1 MAISRALITNKTDF
15 IRNGY
20 GSTEFNPDLFFNF
33 EDQPSNFLLTRTPVD
48 IAGVRGRAKNL
59 NSSAHYRVKNVAFD
73 TSKNMFSFWVKFPP
87 EAFATDKWSILL
99 STRGTP
105 SLSDHGF
112 HLAMFNSAAEGT
124 GQIIARLYKN
134 GSQVE
139 NQQSHKMTTP
149 FRAVADTWYHV
160 RFVYDETAIT
170 YKLRVYFNDTLVV
183 WGTTAVGLG
192 AFTRDLTI
200 GQLSSTDAN
209 TYPPTFSLDEFMYFK
224 GSKITSSMDSMFTE
238 YYNAI
243 VSGKILD
250 YSTEPGSI
258 QLHKKF
264 TDGTYITG
272 SPVSWTSNVIDL
284 GTPIDYYARLQ
295 VTADYDPNVH
305 TINIFT
311 RTSDDGVNFS
321 SWQNT
326 GTDGTI
332 YSPKRRYYQF
342 QASLMTGSNTS
353 TPVLKEMQLLEYEA
367 PKQLTL
373 KSEPLKVYKDL
384 ATGLE
389 PIGTLHNAYDIWIEE
404 EVKAQDILTF
414 NLPMTDPKRKV
425 LGEEAVEYL
434 IKLGNR
440 RYILKQNNDKKDS
453 SGKKLS
459 SFKAEAK
466 WYELNDP
473 KVIEYEL
480 VEADV
485 AAHVN
490 KILSSSVPAVS
501 WKLALNV
508 STKTQKRTIR
518 GSWKSVLALLRDVED
533 TFGVELYFDTENDEI
548 TIMDQIGKDNKV
560 RFYYQK
566 NMTEISRD
574 IDTYGMVTRLYC
586 YGAGELDLKTV
597 NNGLEYIEDFTFVDK
612 LGLRNRIRP
621 DVWSDDRY
629 TIPENL
635 LEDGRAKLKE
645 EAKPNVT
652 YSMGLLDLSS
662 RSGHE
667 PESIGLGDTVYAID
681 EDLLSTEL
689 ASRVM
694 RRKYN
699 VRQPQKTEV
708 ELEQPKKQL
717 ADAQSRA
724 FDDNVQ
730 DLIETDPVLSSDI
743 QEMTVFNHLLNS
755 RADDGLAE
763 WTQTGTAGVSATS
776 EGGFSGENSFKLEA
790 NYDEF
795 KGIYQEIYNL
805 SHRSTYTISAM
816 AYKEGNITAGANGF
830 VGIRIK
836 VRYKPDE
843 NGVVK
848 EETKLLKIPD
858 VTNM

>member
-48 IAGVRGRAKNL
+48 IAGVRGRAKHL
-59 NSSAHYRVKNVAFD
+59 NSAAHYRVKNVAHD
-73 TSKNMFSFWVKFPP
+73 AYKNEYSFWVKFDQA
-87 EAFATDKWSILL
+87 AFATDKWSILL
-99 STRGTP
+99 TNRGTP

-124 GQIIARLYKN
+124 GQIIARIYKN
-134 GSQVE
+134 GTQVE

-149 FRAVADTWYHV
+149 FRAVPDTWYHV
-160 RFVYDETAIT
+160 RFVYDSQSIGN
-170 YKLRVYFNDTLVV
+170 KLRVYFNNTLVV
-183 WGTTAVGLG
+183 WGSTDVGLG
-192 AFTRDLTI
+192 SFTRDLTI

-209 TYPPTFSLDEFMYFK
+209 TYPAAFALDEFMYFK
-224 GSKITSSMDSMFTE
+224 GSKVADYETYFTE

-272 SPVSWTSNVIDL
+272 SPVGWTSNIIDL

-295 VTADYDPNVH
+295 VTADYDPNIH
-305 TINIFT
+305 TVTVST
-311 RTSDDGVNFS
+311 RSSDDGLSFS

-326 GTDGTI
+326 SSDGTI
-332 YSPKRRYYQF
+332 YSPKRRYYQI
-342 QASLMTGSNTS
+342 QVSLMTGSNTT
-353 TPVLKEMQLLEYEA
+353 TPILKEMQLLEYEA
-367 PKQLTL
+367 PKQLSL

-384 ATGLE
+384 ASGLE

-414 NLPMTDPKRKV
+414 NLPMTDPKRKI
-425 LGEEAVEYL
+425 LGEEAVEFL

-440 RYILKQNNDKKDS
+440 RYIMKQNNDKKDS

-485 AAHVN
+485 VSHIN
-490 KILSSSVPAVS
+490 KILSSSVPATT

-548 TIMDQIGKDNKV
+548 TVMDQIGKDNKV

-566 NMTEISRD
+566 NMTEIERD

-730 DLIETDPVLSSDI
+730 DLVESDPVLSSDI

-816 AYKEGNITAGANGF
+816 AYKEGNITAGASGF

-836 VRYKPDE
+836 VTYKPDE

>member
-272 SPVSWTSNVIDL
+272 SPVGWTSGVIDL
-284 GTPIDYYARLQ
+284 GAPIDYYARLQ
-295 VTADYDPNVH
+295 VTADYDPNIH
-305 TINIFT
+305 TIVIST

>member
-87 EAFATDKWSILL
+87 EAFVTDKWSILL

-272 SPVSWTSNVIDL
+272 SPVGWTSGVIDL
-284 GTPIDYYARLQ
+284 GAPIDYYARLQ
-295 VTADYDPNVH
+295 VTADYDPNIH
-305 TINIFT
+305 TIVIST

>member
-1 MAISRALITNKTDF
+1 MAISRALITDKSDF
-15 IRNGY
+15 IQNGY
-20 GSTEFNPDLFFNF
+20 GSYEFDPDLFFNF
-33 EDQPSNFLLTRTPVD
+33 EDKPDNFLLTRTPVD
-48 IAGVRGRAKNL
+48 IDGVRGKAKNL
-59 NSSAHYRVKNVAFD
+59 NGSAHYRVKNVDHASG
-73 TSKNMFSFWVKFPP
+73 TNGYSFWVKFDQA
-87 EAFATDKWSILL
+87 AFTDGVWSILL
-99 STRGTP
+99 TNRGTP
-105 SLSDHGF
+105 GLSDYGY
-112 HLAMFNSAAEGT
+112 HLAMYNSATDGK
-124 GQIIARLYKN
+124 GQIIARVYKN
-134 GSQVE
+134 GTMIE
-139 NQQSHKMTTP
+139 NQQSQKMTP
-149 FRAVADTWYHV
+149 AFRAEPDKWYHV
-160 RFVYDETAIT
+160 RFMVDDTDVS
-170 YKLRVYFNDTLVV
+170 YKLKVYFNNQLVV
-183 WGTTAVGLG
+183 WGSTALNLG
-192 AFTRDLTI
+192 SFTRDLTI
-200 GQLSSTDAN
+200 GQLSSSDTNA
-209 TYPPTFSLDEFMYFK
+209 YPPYFSIDEFMFLK
-224 GSKITSSMDSMFTE
+224 GTKMKSLTTNFTE

-243 VSGKILD
+243 VEGRVLD
-250 YSTEPGSI
+250 YSTEPGSL
-258 QLHKKF
+258 QLQKKF
-264 TDGTYITG
+264 TDKTYITG
-272 SPVSWTSNVIDL
+272 TAVGWTSKVYDL
-284 GTPIDYYARLQ
+284 GAPIDYYARLQ

-305 TINIFT
+305 QVGIAT
-311 RTSDDGVNFS
+311 RSSDDGLTFS
-321 SWQNT
+321 NWQAT
-326 GTDGTI
+326 SSDGTI

-342 QASLMTGSNTS
+342 QVSLLTGANLS
-353 TPVLKEMQLLEYEA
+353 TPVLKEIQLLEYEA
-367 PKQLTL
+367 PKQLSL
-373 KSEPLKVYKDL
+373 KAEPLKVYKDL

-404 EVKAQDILTF
+404 EVKSQDILTF
-414 NLPMTDPKRKV
+414 NLPMTDPKRKI
-425 LGEEAVEYL
+425 LGEEAVEFL

-440 RYILKQNNDKKDS
+440 RYIMKQTNDKKDS
-453 SGKKLS
+453 GGKKKS

-466 WYELNDP
+466 WYELNDN

-485 AAHVN
+485 AAHIS
-490 KILSSSVPAVS
+490 KILSSCVPATT
-501 WKLALNV
+501 WKLALNM
-508 STKTQKRTIR
+508 SSKTQKRTIR

-548 TIMDQIGKDNKV
+548 TITDQLGKDNKV

-566 NMTEISRD
+566 NMTEIERD

-645 EAKPNVT
+645 SAKPNVT
-652 YSMGLLDLSS
+652 YAMGLLDLSS

-681 EDLLSTEL
+681 EDLLSLEL
-689 ASRVM
+689 SSRVM

-730 DLIETDPVLSSDI
+730 DLVESDPVLSADI

-755 RADDGLAE
+755 RADAGLAE
-763 WTQTGTAGVSATS
+763 WTQTGTAGITAF
-776 EGGFSGENSFKLEA
+776 ENGGFSGDNSFKIEA
-790 NYDEF
+790 NYDEY
-795 KGIYQEIYNL
+795 KSIYQDIYNL

-816 AYKEGNITAGANGF
+816 VYKEGNITAGASGF

-836 VRYKPDE
+836 VKYKPDE